1 MAFQLQNVVPWGR
14 NFEEYQLMFE
24 LSDLDRNL
32 KIAGFGD
39 GPASFNFE
47 ATKKG
52 WSVTSFDGVYQFGG
66 EELRRRIEEVRSIV
80 MAQMAANQ
88 NNYNWRHI
96 RSLAELESVRM
107 AAMAQFLHD
116 YELGKAQKRYICH
129 ELPAKLPY
137 ADGSFDL
144 GLSSHFLL
152 LYPTLGY
159 DFHIASIT
167 EMLRVCREVRIF
179 PIVDLDGKPTELTG
193 RVIRHF
199 ERTHAVAVKTV
210 PYEFQ
215 KGGNQLLAIKK
226 ASPDF
231 FYSMP

>member
-1 MAFQLQNVVPWGR
+1 
-14 NFEEYQLMFE
+14 MFE
-24 LSDLDRNL
+24 LTDTDRTL

-47 ATKKG
+47 ATRQG
-52 WSVTSFDGVYQFGG
+52 WSVTSFDAIYQFSAD
-66 EELRRRIEEVRSIV
+66 ELRRRIEQVRDMV
-80 MAQMAANQ
+80 MGQMAANEH
-88 NNYNWRHI
+88 NYNWHHI
-96 RSLAELESVRM
+96 HSLAELESVRM

-129 ELPAKLPY
+129 ELPAKLSY

-152 LYPTLGY
+152 LYPSLGY
-159 DFHIASIT
+159 DFHIAAIA

-179 PIVDLDGKPTELTG
+179 PIVDLDGNPTELTG

-215 KGGNQLLAIKK
+215 KGGNQLLVIKK
-226 ASPDF
+226 AAPDF

>member
-1 MAFQLQNVVPWGR
+1 MAFQLQKVVPWGR
-14 NFEEYQLMFE
+14 NFEEYKLMFG
-24 LSDLDRNL
+24 LSDADRTL

-47 ATKKG
+47 ATKQG
-52 WSVTSFDGVYQFGG
+52 WSVTSFDAIYQFSAD
-66 EELRRRIEEVRSIV
+66 ELRRRIEEVRPIV
-80 MAQMAANQ
+80 MGQMAANQ
-88 NNYNWRHI
+88 ENYLWRHI
-96 RSLAELESVRM
+96 RSLAELEAVRM

-116 YELGKAQKRYICH
+116 YELGKAQKRYVCH
-129 ELPAKLPY
+129 ELPAKMPY
-137 ADGSFDL
+137 ADGTFDL

-152 LYPTLGY
+152 LYPALGY
-159 DFHIASIT
+159 DFHVASIT

-179 PIVDLDGKPTELTG
+179 PIVDLDGKPTGLAD

-199 ERTHAVAVKTV
+199 ERICALEVKTV
-210 PYEFQ
+210 AYEFQ

-226 ASPDF
+226 AAPDF